1 MRRAAGFTLIELVM
15 VIVLLAIV
23 ATISVQ
29 FVALSTQGAI
39 DVSSR
44 QQRALASVVISE
56 QVSREL
62 REALPTSIRTNADG
76 SCIEWMPIRAAS
88 NYLDLPRGGTPSSFD
103 AVPLPDGASAA
114 GRVVVYGYGSDVYD
128 LNNPGPVSPPA
139 SMSGSTP
146 PATVTFDGGAT
157 HRFAA
162 KSPERRFYIVGEPV
176 SLCQSGRWLYRYSGY
191 GINAA
196 VASGLPSGMPGRE
209 VVAATLEEDSLVFE
223 VTPPTLQRGAV
234 VSFRFVLVDSETGE
248 STAVNQEVQVR
259 NVP

>member
-1 MRRAAGFTLIELVM
+1 MRRANGFTLIELIM
-15 VIVLLAIV
+15 VIVLLSVV

-29 FVALSTQGAI
+29 FVSLSTQGAI

-56 QVSREL
+56 QITREL

-88 NYLDLPRGGTPSSFD
+88 NYLDLPRGNTPSSFE
-103 AVPLPDGASAA
+103 AVPLPGGQSVT

-128 LNNPGPVSPPA
+128 LNSPGPVSPPA
-139 SMSGSTP
+139 TLTGSSV
-146 PATVTFDGGAT
+146 PATVTFDDGAT
-157 HRFAA
+157 HRFTAR
-162 KSPERRFYIVGEPV
+162 SPERRFYIIDDPV
-176 SLCQSGRWLYRYSGY
+176 SLCQSGRWLFRYSGY
-191 GINAA
+191 GINTA
-196 VASGLPSGMPGRE
+196 VASGLPSGIPGRE
-209 VVAATLEEDSLVFE
+209 VMAATLAKNSLVFE

-234 VSFRFVLVDSETGE
+234 VSFRFVLEDTQTEE
-248 STAVNQEVQVR
+248 STSISQEVQIR